1 MSTSGPLPL
10 LLVLA
15 ASLQARVIRW
25 FLIAAVAVACAWAGW
40 IALYPEPPDVLVH
53 VMQTGP
59 MEVRVEADGV
69 TRIRERVV
77 VSAPAAGQTS
87 RLALRPGDTL
97 RAGDVITQLSAP
109 PAALLDARTRAE
121 TEARGA
127 GARDMQRQ
135 AQRMETLAQQALD
148 FAQTEESRL
157 AHLQER
163 GTVTMA
169 ALESAQF
176 AVRSREADLASARLQ
191 SRVARHNVDQV
202 QAVLQGGDATEG
214 SAMAITAPIDG
225 VVLRGLQEEASVV
238 APGTPILEMG
248 DPAAIEVVADVLTAN
263 AVRIDVGAHVTLG
276 RWGGQAD
283 LRGHVARIEPQAF
296 TRISA
301 LGVEEQRVNV
311 RIDLDGDP
319 SLWQRVGDG
328 WRIEA
333 GIRTWM
339 APSVLQV
346 PQNALFRYG
355 EQWAVYTVDN
365 DVVRLTP
372 VQPGQRDDRTAQ
384 VLSGLEQGDR
394 VILHPTDAIHDGLRV
409 IAVVDTSL
417 SPGTALFDE
426 TGSLDAGSDL
436 ADNGVLPE
444 TVNEGSA
451 E

>member
-40 IALYPEPPDVLVH
+40 IALHPQPPDVLVH
-53 VMQTGP
+53 LVQTGP

-87 RLALRPGDTL
+87 RLTLRPGDVL

-127 GARDMQRQ
+127 GARDMLRQ

-148 FAQTEESRL
+148 YAQTEETRL

-214 SAMAITAPIDG
+214 SAMAITAPVDG
-225 VVLRGLQEEASVV
+225 VVLRVLQEDAAVV
-238 APGTPILEMG
+238 APGMPILEMG
-248 DPAAIEVVADVLTAN
+248 DPAAIEVVADVLTAD

-276 RWGGQAD
+276 RWGGQTD
-283 LRGHVARIEPQAF
+283 LYGHVARIEPQAF
-296 TRISA
+296 TRVSA

-319 SLWQRVGDG
+319 SLWRRVGDG

-355 EQWAVYTVDN
+355 EQWAVYTVHDE
-365 DVVRLTP
+365 VVHLTP
-372 VQPGQRDDRTAQ
+372 VELGQRDDRTAQ
-384 VLSGLEQGDR
+384 VLSGLAPGDR
-394 VILHPTDAIHDGLRV
+394 VILHPSDAIQEGLRV
-409 IAVVDTSL
+409 VAVVDSSL
-417 SPGTALFDE
+417 SSASAPLHEAE
-426 TGSLDAGSDL
+426 NVHEGSDSAAL
-436 ADNGVLPE
+436 SGLPE
-444 TVNEGSA
+444 AVTGGSA